1 MDDGMSFRLFPSPS
15 AVGMPEL
22 HWEGKRPFLDT
33 PNCPVRL
40 REAYGP
46 CDGWADKLFLGD
58 NLPVMGHLL
67 EQFRGKVDLVY
78 IDPPF
83 SSRTNY
89 KRKVR
94 LRGEGPSVPGE
105 ISLDQRQ
112 YGDVWSPGEYLQ
124 FMYDRLLLVR
134 ELLSDTGSVYLH
146 CDWHSAARLKLL
158 MDEVFGPEHFLNEIA
173 WCYQGT
179 GRPSSHYKRKHDSL
193 LFYSKGSRW
202 KFNARAVGTPFGERQ
217 LAKYTGRDE
226 SGVYKAYRHA
236 DGRVYLKYLREDE
249 FLPCNDW
256 WSDIFVIQDHAE
268 RVGYPTQKPE
278 ALIERILLASSDPGD
293 LVLDCFMGSGTTQA
307 VSMKLGRRFIGVD
320 INPSAL
326 HIATKRLL
334 RERDLIAREDVPT
347 GLEVYDAGDEAASS
361 DPQAKVMILDGR
373 LAIEGFFPAPLL
385 EKLSLC
391 REDVDDW
398 RRLADSVMIDWDYD
412 GTVLRPTGTDIP
424 RGNGLVS
431 GAYDVPE
438 NHGRVRVKL
447 TDLLCQSFEVEV

>member
-1 MDDGMSFRLFPSPS
+1 MNDGMPIRLFPSPS
-15 AVGMPEL
+15 ATGMPEL
-22 HWEGKRPFLDT
+22 RWEGKRPFLDV
-33 PNCPVRL
+33 PRCPVRL
-40 REAYGP
+40 REAYAP
-46 CDGWADKLFLGD
+46 CNGWADKLFLGD

-83 SSRTNY
+83 ASRAYY

-94 LRGEGPSVPGE
+94 LRGEGSAIPGD
-105 ISLDQRQ
+105 IAVDQRQ

-146 CDWHSAARLKLL
+146 CDWHSAAWLKLL
-158 MDEVFGPEHFLNEIA
+158 MDEVFGPERFLNEVT

-179 GRPSSHYKRKHDSL
+179 GRPTAHFKRKHDSL

-202 KFNARAVGTPFGERQ
+202 KFNARAVGTPFGGKQ
-217 LAKYTGRDE
+217 LEKYTGRDE
-226 SGVYKAYRHA
+226 NGIYKTYRHA
-236 DGRVYLKYLREDE
+236 DGKVYRKYLREDE
-249 FLPCNDW
+249 FLPRNDW

-320 INPSAL
+320 TNPVAL

-334 RERDLIAREDVPT
+334 RERNSEESN
-347 GLEVYDAGDEAASS
+347 GLEIYDLGLGAASS
-361 DPQAKVMILDGR
+361 YSQAKVEFLDGR
-373 LAIEGFFPAPLL
+373 LVIEDFFPQTLL
-385 EKLSLC
+385 EKLFLR

-412 GTVLRPTGTDIP
+412 GAVLRPSLADIP
-424 RGNGLVS
+424 RGHGLVS
-431 GAYDVPE
+431 GAYVVPE
-438 NHGRVRVKL
+438 RHGRIQVKL
-447 TDLLCQSFEVEV
+447 TDLLCESYEVEL